1 MVKKAKMKR
10 NVLLLILLFAL
21 MLTSCYRT
29 VNPFAQTNQIK
40 FFATKIFLG
49 DIAQNVAGERIKVE
63 TLLPATVDP
72 HEFQP
77 TPQDAIKIAD
87 SQVLIVNGLGYET
100 WLSKTLADTG
110 GKRLVIVAS
119 NGLTPKPD
127 PSGEHPDGDP
137 HMWMNPLN
145 VIHYVCRIRDCL
157 SQTDPASKETNT

>member
-1 MVKKAKMKR
+1 MKR

-21 MLTSCYRT
+21 ILTSCSGIVKT
-29 VNPFAQTNQIK
+29 PAQTNQIK
-40 FFATKIFLG
+40 VLVTETFLG

-63 TLLPATVDP
+63 TLVPATVDP

-110 GKRLVIVAS
+110 GEKLVGVATK
-119 NGLTPKPD
+119 GLEPNPA
-127 PSGEHPDGDP
+127 PSGEQPESEP
-137 HMWMNPLN
+137 PL
-145 VIHYVCRIRDCL
+145 VIHSLHRVL
-157 SQTDPASKETNT
+157 TVE

>member
-1 MVKKAKMKR
+1 MKR
-10 NVLLLILLFAL
+10 KLLLLISLFAL
-21 MLTSCYRT
+21 ILVACSRT
-29 VNPFAQTNQIK
+29 VKPLAQTNQIK
-40 FFATKIFLG
+40 VLATETFLG

-110 GKRLVIVAS
+110 GKRLVIVARK
-119 NGLTPKPD
+119 GLTPKPY
-127 PSGEHPDGDP
+127 PFCEHPQGGP
-137 HMWMNPLN
+137 HNWVNPHN
-145 VIHYVCRIRDCL
+145 VIYYVEI
-157 SQTDPASKETNT
+157 